1 MEIASLATAGLDLT
15 SFGQASMDALTK
27 ALPFQYACWAPVDPA
42 TQLMTG
48 GLKWGGIGDDHDEQW
63 IFHEY
68 EGPDPFNFQTVAG
81 RTSGVG
87 TAMVEYGGD
96 VRRSA
101 RFTDLYHHWDVTD
114 EARIALQTDDAI
126 WGFLALFRDGPGSTF
141 TDAEQEYLSAVRAAL
156 AVGLRAGMLASAAT
170 ELLPAPQGPV
180 VLVVDSADEV
190 VLASA
195 SADEGLEHLTDEPI
209 GDSALPF
216 SLRVLVGAAR
226 RYGRGLQPSV
236 PRMRLRS
243 RSGHWLVAHASPLLS
258 RDGSGTDVVIT
269 IEEARPPEIVPL
281 VSAALGLTGR
291 ERDVVA
297 LILQGHTTT
306 EMSAALHLSSWTV
319 QDHMKSIF
327 EKAGVHSRRELMA
340 TVFYD
345 QYAPRLESGATLGP
359 SGWFTTQ
366 QHDDDSGEQP

>member
-1 MEIASLATAGLDLT
+1 VKSTAERARSEIASLAASGLDLAT
-15 SFGQASMDALTK
+15 FGAASMDALTK
-27 ALPFQYACWAPVDPA
+27 AVSFQYACWAPVDPA

-48 GLKWGGIGDDHDEQW
+48 GLKWGGIGDEYDDQW

-68 EGPDPFNFQTVAG
+68 EGPDPFNFHTVAG
-81 RTSGVG
+81 RRGGVG
-87 TAMVEYGGD
+87 TAMTEYDGD

-101 RFTDLYHHWDVTD
+101 RFTELYHLWDVGD
-114 EARIALQTDDAI
+114 EARIALQVDGVI
-126 WGFLALFRDGPGSTF
+126 WGFLALFREGAGSSF
-141 TDAEQEYLSAVRAAL
+141 TGADQEYLSAVRTGL

-180 VLVVDSADEV
+180 VLVVDRADEV
-190 VLASA
+190 VSVSA
-195 SADEGLEHLTDEPI
+195 SAHEGLAHLTDEPI
-209 GDSALPF
+209 GESPLPF

-226 RYGRGLQPSV
+226 RFARGMHPV
-236 PRMRLRS
+236 IPRMRIRS
-243 RSGHWLVAHASPLLS
+243 RRGDWLVAHASPLLS

-281 VSAALGLTGR
+281 VVAALGLTGR
-291 ERDVVA
+291 ERDVVD
-297 LILQGHTTT
+297 LVLQGRTTT
-306 EMSAALHLSSWTV
+306 EMSSALHLSSWTV

-327 EKAGVHSRRELMA
+327 DKAGVRSRRELLA

-359 SGWFTTQ
+359 SGWFTT
-366 QHDDDSGEQP
+366 